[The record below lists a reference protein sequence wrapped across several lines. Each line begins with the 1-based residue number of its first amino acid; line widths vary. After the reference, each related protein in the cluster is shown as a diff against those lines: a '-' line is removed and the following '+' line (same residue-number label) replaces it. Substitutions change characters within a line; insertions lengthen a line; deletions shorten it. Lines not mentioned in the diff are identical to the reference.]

1 MKIVCLVKQVPRA
14 DAIEFD
20 PQSKSLRREG
30 VPLLL
35 NPFDAAA
42 VVHAAALRERN
53 SGEVI
58 AITMGPPQAEAA
70 LRTCLAL
77 GADRCI
83 HLSDRVFAVA
93 DTIGTSRTLALA
105 LEKEGGVDLV
115 LAGRKT
121 TDSETWQVPPET
133 AAFLGWPHLTSVVE
147 TAVENGRL
155 RATRETDDG
164 FETYELAGPAV
175 LSLAYARDADTAEAD
190 GRIDVWT
197 ATDLVDDLRENDKRF
212 GQTGSPT
219 RVLAVR
225 DVTPKRAGEVVGG
238 AEEAAERIRTLLAER
253 ALEPSDWEKP
263 PRLGE
268 RPGKS
273 YDCWTLVE
281 LDDGRPT
288 RHSLELLGKG
298 RELAGKLGGDNVALI
313 VGANVDGAAAEAARF
328 GADRIV
334 AAVDDRLDRF
344 HPELQAAALRA
355 VVADRRPHV
364 LLIPATAD
372 GRDVGPRVAGELRLG
387 MTGDCVGLGI
397 DRGGRLIQTKPAYGG
412 NIVSVIMGATT
423 PQLASVR
430 ARMFEPLEPRE
441 TEPRVERVELG
452 ALPEPAAR
460 LVDRTPGPARDLDEA
475 DVVVCLGP
483 ELSSEE
489 AADARAVGERMGA
502 AVGGTREVCGRGDLP
517 GNRQIGLYGRPV
529 APRLLVTVGVPGD
542 FEHTTGFVKA
552 GVIAAVSG
560 DPAASMLQGA
570 DVGVVGDWR
579 DLLPALL

>member
-1 MKIVCLVKQVPRA
+1 VKIVCLVKQVPRA

-20 PQSKSLRREG
+20 PETKALRREG

-42 VVHAAALRERN
+42 VAHAAALRDRN
-53 SGEVI
+53 GGEVI
-58 AITMGPPQAEAA
+58 AMTMGPPQAEQA

-105 LEKEGGVDLV
+105 LQREGDVDLV
-115 LAGRKT
+115 VAGRKT

-147 TAVENGRL
+147 TAVENGTL

-164 FETYELAGPAV
+164 LETYELTGPAV
-175 LSLAYARDADTAEAD
+175 LSLAHAHEEDAEAD
-190 GRIDVWT
+190 GRIDVW
-197 ATDLVDDLRENDKRF
+197 AASDLVDDLHENDKRF

-225 DVTPKRAGEVVGG
+225 DVTPQRAGEV
-238 AEEAAERIRTLLAER
+238 AADASKAAERIRALLAER
-253 ALEPSDWEKP
+253 PTEPSAWEKP
-263 PRLGE
+263 ERLGE
-268 RPGKS
+268 QPGKT

-281 LDDGRPT
+281 LDGGRPT

-298 RELAGKLGGDNVALI
+298 RELAGKLGGESVALI
-313 VGANVDGAAAEAARF
+313 VGADLDDAAKEAARF
-328 GADRIV
+328 GADRV
-334 AAVDDRLDRF
+334 VVAEDSRLDAFHPQLHAAAVREVVR
-344 HPELQAAALRA
+344 EL
-355 VVADRRPHV
+355 RPHV
-364 LLIPATAD
+364 LLIPATAN
-372 GRDVGPRVAGELRLG
+372 GRDTGPRVAGDLRLG

-397 DRGGRLIQTKPAYGG
+397 DRAGRLIQTKPAYGG

-423 PQLASVR
+423 PQLATVR
-430 ARMFEPLEPRE
+430 ARMFEPLEPRDV
-441 TEPRVERVELG
+441 EPVIERFDHDVSDPGVTLL
-452 ALPEPAAR
+452 AREPA
-460 LVDRTPGPARDLDEA
+460 PARDLDAA

-483 ELSSEE
+483 ELSAEHVAE
-489 AADARAVGERMGA
+489 ARAIAERGGG
-502 AVGGTREVCGRGDLP
+502 AVGATREVCGRGDLP

-552 GVIAAVSG
+552 AVLAAINADGSA
-560 DPAASMLQGA
+560 PMLRAA

-579 DLLPALL
+579 ELLPALL

>member
-1 MKIVCLVKQVPRA
+1 VKIVCLVKQVPRA

-20 PQSKSLRREG
+20 PQSKSLRREA